1 MTEEAHV
8 SELRKSAMDN
18 DWHIKQGKGDKSRNR
33 QDLLSHSMDVLQI
46 VYNIQSELELE
57 TRFETE
63 DYLSAAFFHD
73 LHKVDEV
80 GGTES
85 MEEGGVEELLSD
97 WGLADEVL
105 ERFSTQEFTDVL
117 RTVHQ
122 YHGGYDSG
130 ARIRMKSDD
139 DLRLLT
145 HVVRLADGIAS
156 EEDLADLYTSGYRD
170 NTEALEVINSNL
182 PSEYVLGYHQL
193 SEVKPALGALIHGS
207 VRQTVREEGGI
218 PIASRKDA
226 TIYLLPEN
234 FNLELV
240 DAVSKQAVDR
250 VNEKEIKTNVPDKT
264 RTNLYGIEVDLEI
277 EILTQKETLSQ
288 EGGRDDL
295 TDDYRRIAE
304 SMSPNLEKGDAEE
317 FEIVTGGNELVELDE
332 EKIRTSVPTTQKG
345 YVIGD
350 AVSGLVS
357 TLSSN
362 AEISRTD
369 ILENLLENELE
380 LGYYGDINWKTIE
393 NQLARIAGNYYFQN
407 SEEEAEEILDSLE
420 QRGKDML
427 EMKGKD
433 KVVDNL
439 PEYVAEILSFSLYD
453 RDEKHLAGSVL
464 QDGIRSGRNYEETC
478 ILCGGKGELKYR
490 TNQHLPYSKSYMAR
504 GKTGEATTDDWDP
517 LLCPI
522 CFIDQS
528 LMRSFVNRDNV
539 RIDDMQDTLFFK
551 VFPNR
556 YLGTQQVRG
565 LKNQL
570 GDTFAGLRVDAEN
583 YLEQTG
589 EIEERSDV
597 LGGDTYESRV
607 TLFDSIDI
615 GGMQSLVSSEN
626 YFLVAV
632 EYHVTSGDN
641 PAKQTTLTW
650 LDAIQRSLLF
660 YRFYNLNVEIEN
672 NPEINVEETYPE
684 ESGVVLRSP
693 PSHISTVFGESI
705 GFEDI
710 DGVLEGMTNMSYSL
724 NLPQYDELEYGE
736 PSDDDLNGIYSEF
749 RRSLYPGSRI
759 FREAEREWK
768 SNMPIWE
775 HEDYNNIFSVC
786 TAINKWKDRT
796 MPEQTA
802 NRIDEVVEAFQISAR
817 RDASPHMIQNPLRK
831 LIDKILNKKNETKDE
846 VINEAAASISMRMER
861 KWDSPDIFFGED
873 ASQDEIR
880 EIIEEG
886 CRTFY
891 ESVYE
896 DMLGEDKI
904 RLADQKEDILDA
916 FYFNVRKRGAN
927 QE

>member
-18 DWHIKQGKGDKSRNR
+18 DWHIKQGKGNKSRNR

-57 TRFETE
+57 TRFETK

-73 LHKVDEV
+73 LHKVNEV

-85 MEEGGVEELLSD
+85 MEEEEVEELLSD

-105 ERFSTQEFTDVL
+105 EHFSTQEFTDVL

-139 DLRLLT
+139 DLRVLT

-170 NTEALEVINSNL
+170 NTEALEVINSNI
-182 PSEYVLGYHQL
+182 STEYVLGYHQL

-226 TIYLLPEN
+226 TIYLMPAG
-234 FNLELV
+234 FDIELV
-240 DAVSKQAVDR
+240 DAVSEQAVGEL
-250 VNEKEIKTNVPDKT
+250 NENEIKTNVPDKT
-264 RTNLYGIEVDLEI
+264 RTNLYGIEVDVEI
-277 EILTQKETLSQ
+277 EILTQKDKLSQ
-288 EGGRDDL
+288 EGGQDDL
-295 TDDYRRIAE
+295 GNSYRRIAE
-304 SMSPNLEKGDAEE
+304 SISPELEKDDAEE
-317 FEIVTGGNELVELDE
+317 FEVVTGGDTLVELDG
-332 EKIRTSVPTTQKG
+332 EKIRTNVPTTQKG

-350 AVSGLVS
+350 AASGLVS
-357 TLSSN
+357 TLNSDV
-362 AEISRTD
+362 ELSRIE
-369 ILENLLENELE
+369 ILENLLEDELDLSDYE
-380 LGYYGDINWKTIE
+380 GANWRTIE
-393 NQLARIAGNYYFQN
+393 SYLARIAGNYYFQN
-407 SEEEAEEILDSLE
+407 SEKTAEEILEELE
-420 QRGKDML
+420 ERGKDLL
-427 EMKGKD
+427 ETKED
-433 KVVDNL
+433 DNVVDEL
-439 PEYVAEILSFSLYD
+439 PQYISEVLSFSLYD
-453 RDEKHLAGSVL
+453 EEETHLASSIL
-464 QDGIRSGRNYEETC
+464 QDEIQTGQNYEETC

-551 VFPNR
+551 IFPNR

-570 GDTFAGLRVDAEN
+570 GDTFAGLRTDAEN

-589 EIEERSDV
+589 EIEEASDV
-597 LGGDTYESRV
+597 LGRDTYESRV

-626 YFLVAV
+626 YFLVAA
-632 EYHVTSGDN
+632 EYYVTSDDN

-660 YRFYNLNVEIEN
+660 YRFYNLNVELET
-672 NPEINVEETYPE
+672 NPEINVEEPHPD

-724 NLPQYDELEYGE
+724 TLPQYD
-736 PSDDDLNGIYSEF
+736 SDDNLNQIYSEF

-759 FREAEREWK
+759 FRQAEREWDDDK
-768 SNMPIWE
+768 YGPIQASE
-775 HEDYNNIFSVC
+775 NYETYLSIC
-786 TAINKWKDRT
+786 TEIDTWKDRT
-796 MPEQTA
+796 MPEQTT
-802 NRIDEVVEAFQISAR
+802 NRIDEVVEAFQISVR
-817 RDASPHMIQNPLRK
+817 GDVSTHMIQDPLRT
-831 LIDKILNKKNETKDE
+831 LMDKILDTKNETKEE
-846 VINEAAASISMRMER
+846 VINEAAASIYARVER
-861 KWDSPDIFFGED
+861 KWEDPDIYFGYE
-873 ASQDEIR
+873 SDEPVA

-891 ESVYE
+891 DKVYE
-896 DMLGEDKI
+896 DMLGGDKI

>member
-1 MTEEAHV
+1 MTDEAQHV
-8 SELRKSAMDN
+8 TELRKSAMDN
-18 DWHIKQGKGDKSRNR
+18 GWHIKQGKGDKSRNR
-33 QDLLSHSMDVLQI
+33 QDLLSHSTDVLQI
-46 VYNIQSELELE
+46 VHNIQSELELE
-57 TRFETE
+57 TRFETK
-63 DYLSAAFFHD
+63 DYISAAFFHD

-85 MEEGGVEELLSD
+85 MEEEGVKELLSH
-97 WGLADEVL
+97 WGVVNEVL
-105 ERFSTQEFTDVL
+105 ERFSIQEFTDVL

-130 ARIRMKSDD
+130 ARVRMKSDD

-156 EEDLADLYTSGYRD
+156 EEDLKDLYTSGYRD
-170 NTEALEVINSNL
+170 NTEALEVINPNL
-182 PSEYVLGYHQL
+182 STDYVLGYHQL

-234 FNLELV
+234 FDLELV
-240 DAVSKQAVDR
+240 DSVSEQAVG
-250 VNEKEIKTNVPDKT
+250 VLNEDEIKTNVPDKT
-264 RTNLYGIEVDLEI
+264 RTNLYGIEVDVEI
-277 EILTQKETLSQ
+277 EILSQKETLSH

-304 SMSPNLEKGDAEE
+304 SVSTNLEKGDAEE
-317 FEIVTGGNELVELDE
+317 FEIVTGGNELVELGE
-332 EKIRTSVPTTQKG
+332 GKIRTSVPTTQKG
-345 YVIGD
+345 YVVGD
-350 AVSGLVS
+350 AASGLVS
-357 TLSSN
+357 TLSSDDAN
-362 AEISRTD
+362 LDISRTQVLER
-369 ILENLLENELE
+369 ILDNNLE
-380 LGYYGDINWKTIE
+380 LSHYEDINWKTKE

-407 SEEEAEEILDSLE
+407 SEKTAEEILEELE
-420 QRGKDML
+420 ERVKALL
-427 EMKGKD
+427 ETSESD
-433 KVVDNL
+433 NVVDEL
-439 PEYVAEILSFSLYD
+439 PQYISEVLSFSLYD
-453 RDEKHLAGSVL
+453 EEETHLASSIL
-464 QDGIRSGRNYEETC
+464 QEDLQTGQNYEETC
-478 ILCGGKGELKYR
+478 ILCGGEGELKYR

-528 LMRSFVNRDNV
+528 LMRSFVNRDDV

-556 YLGTQQVRG
+556 YLGTQQVRE

-570 GDTFAGLRVDAEN
+570 GDTFTGFRTDAEN

-589 EIEERSDV
+589 EIEETSGV
-597 LGGDTYESRV
+597 LGGDTYESRIP
-607 TLFDSIDI
+607 LFESIDI
-615 GGMQSLVSSEN
+615 GGMQALVSSEN
-626 YFLVAV
+626 YFLVAA
-632 EYHVTSGDN
+632 EYYVTSDDN

-660 YRFYNLNVEIEN
+660 YRFYNLNIEIET
-672 NPEINVEETYPE
+672 NPEINVEEPYPS

-705 GFEDI
+705 GFEEI
-710 DGVLEGMTNMSYSL
+710 DEVLEGMTNMSYSL
-724 NLPQYDELEYGE
+724 TLPQYD
-736 PSDDDLNGIYSEF
+736 SDDNLNQIYSEF

-759 FREAEREWK
+759 FRQAEREWDDDK
-768 SNMPIWE
+768 YGSIQASENYETYLSI
-775 HEDYNNIFSVC
+775 C
-786 TAINKWKDRT
+786 TEIDTWKDRT
-796 MPEQTA
+796 MPEQTT
-802 NRIDEVVEAFQISAR
+802 NRIEEVVEAFQISAR
-817 RDASPHMIQNPLRK
+817 RDASTHMIQDPLRT
-831 LIDKILNKKNETKDE
+831 LIDKILDTKNETKEE
-846 VINEAAASISMRMER
+846 VINEAAASIYARVER
-861 KWDSPDIFFGED
+861 KWDDPDIYFGYE
-873 ASQDEIR
+873 SDEPIA

-891 ESVYE
+891 GKVYE
-896 DMLGEDKI
+896 DMLGGDKI

-927 QE
+927 RE